1 MRVILDREKCQG
13 HGRCYVLAP
22 EVFGP
27 DEEGYGTV
35 RQADVSGEALAQARL
50 GEQGCPEVAIRIE
63 ASQASQA
70 SPDE

>member
-1 MRVILDREKCQG
+1 VGAVRVVLDREKCQG

-35 RQADVSGEALAQARL
+35 LVAEVSGESLEQAQRGVL
-50 GEQGCPEVAIRIE
+50 GCPEAAIRLE
-63 ASQASQA
+63 EQAGA
-70 SPDE
+70 

>member
-1 MRVILDREKCQG
+1 VRVVRVVLDNEKCQG

-35 RQADVSGEALAQARL
+35 LLPEVSGASLEQAQL
-50 GEQGCPEVAIRIE
+50 GVLGCPEAAIHFE
-63 ASQASQA
+63 EQAG
-70 SPDE
+70 P

>member
-1 MRVILDREKCQG
+1 MARVVLDNEKCQG

-35 RQADVSGEALAQARL
+35 LEAEVSGDLLEQAERGVL
-50 GEQGCPEVAIRIE
+50 GCPEAAITLD
-63 ASQASQA
+63 AS
-70 SPDE
+70 